1 MTILLT
7 IAISLLA
14 AAGIAYLEFR
24 YKMRPARLEVYDTI
38 GNSIWT
44 TNRRGEGSAEALR
57 IHRARIA
64 RYTGFG
70 MNRSE
75 AIYWGTSVDSS
86 GEQLDCSSTYRIDGV
101 DPDTRW
107 WCMTVYQD
115 QFFIPNPLD
124 RYSYS
129 KTDVQRHSDDSW
141 TIKISA
147 GEQPGSWIPLG
158 NAAGSFHL
166 TFRCYHPGDS
176 MIEKSE
182 ATQLPVI
189 IREETA

>member
-1 MTILLT
+1 MTLLL
-7 IAISLLA
+7 IIVCSFLA

-24 YKMRPARLEVYDTI
+24 YKMRPARLDVYDTI
-38 GNSIWT
+38 KNGIWT

-70 MNRSE
+70 MDRTE
-75 AIYWGTSVDSS
+75 AIYWGTRVDSR
-86 GEQLDCSSTYRIDGV
+86 GEQLDCSNTYRVDGV

-107 WCMTVYQD
+107 WCMTVYQG
-115 QFFIPNPLD
+115 QFFIPNPFD

-129 KTDVQRHSDDSW
+129 GTDVRRNTDGSW
-141 TIKISA
+141 TIRISA
-147 GEQPGSWIPLG
+147 KEQSGSWIPLADATG
-158 NAAGSFHL
+158 AFHL
-166 TFRCYHPGDS
+166 TFRCYNPGDS

-182 ATQLPVI
+182 AARLPVI
-189 IREETA
+189 VREASS